1 MKELKSGTDIRG
13 TALGPGCNLTPDRAE
28 LLGRAFVS
36 FLKKKTAS
44 RPVKIAVGRD
54 PRLSGEALK
63 EGLVQGLCAMGAD
76 VIDCGLA
83 TTPSMFFSTY
93 YEGSRCDG
101 AVEITAS
108 HLPYDKNGL
117 KFFTKDGGID
127 GDDVSEL
134 IRLAEENAFSVRN
147 RGCMRQFD
155 LMGPY
160 SESLVRLVREKTGEQ
175 QPLNGVHVVV
185 DAGGGA
191 GGFFVRQVLA
201 PLGADTGGSVFLEPD
216 GRFQGHI
223 PNPENEAAISS
234 CRRATLE
241 AGADMG
247 ICFDTDCDRCALV
260 DATGMELN
268 RNRMIALAAALML
281 REHPGCTIVTDS
293 VTSRGLTAFIQA
305 KGGRHHRFM
314 RGYKKVIDE
323 AVRLEKSGVCAP
335 LAMET
340 SGHGALKE
348 NHYLDDGSYLAARM
362 LAELAALK
370 KAGKPLVS
378 LIDGLAE
385 PAESRELRIQI
396 KAAAFRQYGER
407 VLAELKEY
415 CAGQGWALE
424 EPNYEGVRVNF
435 GPGEGDGWFLVRLS
449 LHDPVI
455 PVNIESDTPGG
466 AGIMAA
472 RLRAFLRQYEELEIP
487 EDEK

>member
-147 RGCMRQFD
+147 SGCMRQFD

-175 QPLNGVHVVV
+175 QPLT
-185 DAGGGA
+185 
-191 GGFFVRQVLA
+191 RK
-201 PLGADTGGSVFLEPD
+201 
-216 GRFQGHI
+216 I
-223 PNPENEAAISS
+223 P
-234 CRRATLE
+234 
-241 AGADMG
+241 
-247 ICFDTDCDRCALV
+247 
-260 DATGMELN
+260 
-268 RNRMIALAAALML
+268 
-281 REHPGCTIVTDS
+281 
-293 VTSRGLTAFIQA
+293 Q
-305 KGGRHHRFM
+305 
-314 RGYKKVIDE
+314 
-323 AVRLEKSGVCAP
+323 
-335 LAMET
+335 
-340 SGHGALKE
+340 
-348 NHYLDDGSYLAARM
+348 
-362 LAELAALK
+362 
-370 KAGKPLVS
+370 
-378 LIDGLAE
+378 
-385 PAESRELRIQI
+385 AESRTLTERILRKNRCMNMIR
-396 KAAAFRQYGER
+396 KSHRSNPAMPS
-407 VLAELKEY
+407 V
-415 CAGQGWALE
+415 C
-424 EPNYEGVRVNF
+424 
-435 GPGEGDGWFLVRLS
+435 PGRKNAPSSSPDRS
-449 LHDPVI
+449 I
-455 PVNIESDTPGG
+455 
-466 AGIMAA
+466 
-472 RLRAFLRQYEELEIP
+472 
-487 EDEK
+487 